1 MKAWQVSREWS
12 IDAMELV
19 EQQEPTPGPGQI
31 AVRMRAASV
40 NYRDLLTVEGKGGS
54 YRLPLI
60 PFSDGAGEIAAVGE
74 GVTRVAVGDRVCPM
88 FFQSW
93 LDGRPSASG
102 RRLAL
107 GGTRPGVLQGQRFL
121 GMESGLRALESQN
134 SL

>member
-1 MKAWQVSREWS
+1 MKVWQVAREWS

-19 EQQEPTPGPGQI
+19 ERPEPSPSPGPGQI
-31 AVRMRAASV
+31 VVRMRAASV

-74 GVTRVAVGDRVCPM
+74 GVTGVSVGDRVCPM

-93 LDGRPSASG
+93 FDGRPSAG
-102 RRLAL
+102 Q
-107 GGTRPGVLQGQRFL
+107 GVASPLVERVR
-121 GMESGLRALESQN
+121 ECCRN
-134 SL
+134 